1 MGVCSILLE
10 AVSHDPGVSGALSGG
25 RLHWA
30 SCICATVEARR
41 GEGHPAWARAI
52 PRSCW
57 SSRVWADSQWH
68 TGGLLLTEMCVHEC
82 WGAHIS
88 SRYPNAGTRHWTCIN
103 EITVSIINQH
113 VDVLV
118 LLLSF
123 KSLLYTIFLWI
134 LMMVMII
141 NISICQTMSDFRLTN
156 GYIQLESHHIM
167 WIWLFLEI
175 MSQQ

>member
-1 MGVCSILLE
+1 M
-10 AVSHDPGVSGALSGG
+10 
-25 RLHWA
+25 
-30 SCICATVEARR
+30 
-41 GEGHPAWARAI
+41 
-52 PRSCW
+52 
-57 SSRVWADSQWH
+57 
-68 TGGLLLTEMCVHEC
+68 
-82 WGAHIS
+82 
-88 SRYPNAGTRHWTCIN
+88 
-103 EITVSIINQH
+103 
-113 VDVLV
+113 DVLV